1 MSFGS
6 PRSSP
11 AGLCW
16 EESPSARE
24 NGRAVTASYPSYRLA
39 HVGLIAILVGYCLLA
54 TLQSFAT
61 RLQWGPDEPGHIIYV
76 ESLALDGRLP
86 ALTHGEEDDVY
97 RPGAARTHEAHQPPL
112 YYALAALVWRAFAHL
127 PQQTVTFL
135 DQEGAR
141 QSFQVPGAVRPV
153 RLLSVI
159 FGAAALLFV
168 WWTARMVFPG
178 RPQLWLGGVALT
190 AFTPMFT
197 YITGVINNDSL
208 LILMFAATAW
218 QWARMVTFRVTW
230 RDWAV
235 LGLLLGVALNVKE
248 TALALVVV
256 SLLALALEAS
266 PRSLGQALQWI
277 GVALLLTF
285 ALSGWWFLRK
295 WWIYGSP
302 LVYPYLYPLRGL
314 PEAPRAALL
323 GALPRLIFL
332 FTFVPADVIGAH
344 ADLPAITRFL
354 LALALLSAAG
364 LAVAFLHRSREA
376 ISGAESWSLLLWL
389 FTALVVLLGLVRNV
403 LTVDWRMGTSGGR
416 YLVCVLPL
424 LGLASAR
431 GLSALFGDARWAR
444 LGLTLISLL
453 MLALNAYAIWA
464 TAAQYGTLT
473 LR

>member
-1 MSFGS
+1 
-6 PRSSP
+6 
-11 AGLCW
+11 
-16 EESPSARE
+16 
-24 NGRAVTASYPSYRLA
+24 
-39 HVGLIAILVGYCLLA
+39 
-54 TLQSFAT
+54 
-61 RLQWGPDEPGHIIYV
+61 
-76 ESLALDGRLP
+76 
-86 ALTHGEEDDVY
+86 
-97 RPGAARTHEAHQPPL
+97 
-112 YYALAALVWRAFAHL
+112 
-127 PQQTVTFL
+127 
-135 DQEGAR
+135 
-141 QSFQVPGAVRPV
+141 
-153 RLLSVI
+153 
-159 FGAAALLFV
+159 
-168 WWTARMVFPG
+168 
-178 RPQLWLGGVALT
+178 
-190 AFTPMFT
+190 
-197 YITGVINNDSL
+197 
-208 LILMFAATAW
+208 
-218 QWARMVTFRVTW
+218 
-230 RDWAV
+230 
-235 LGLLLGVALNVKE
+235 
-248 TALALVVV
+248 VV